1 MKITLIISGL
11 LLGAGMSSACEAFNK
26 SREAFNRFKAA
37 GIYQQNYQENF
48 GQFNRYQPQKQYYQ
62 QRQMPQKQYG
72 CQQQYKQYQPQQQRF
87 NPMQYRQTYGLQA
100 AQQRY
105 GGFNR
110 VTPQWQFIQPTY
122 RGRSFSFR

>member
-1 MKITLIISGL
+1 
-11 LLGAGMSSACEAFNK
+11 MSSACEAFNK

-37 GIYQQNYQENF
+37 GMSQQNYQENF
-48 GQFNRYQPQKQYYQ
+48 GQFNRYQPQN
-62 QRQMPQKQYG
+62 QYG